1 MTSRHVRETLAYYD
15 QHADAFIERTAER
28 AMEHVYTPFLALL
41 PEGGRILDAGCGSG
55 RDAAAFAAR
64 GYRVTAFDGSPEMA
78 RRASERSGLAVHTLT
93 FDAIDWHEEFD
104 GVWACASLLHLPPD
118 ALTAAVH
125 RLVQALRAGG
135 ALFVSMKEGDFQGIR
150 EDRWFTDTTPDAL
163 RALLTA
169 CGLEVIDVWQADEPR
184 PAETVRWV
192 NGLARRAGAIGS
204 VDAPR

>member
-78 RRASERSGLAVHTLT
+78 RRASERSGLAVRTMT
-93 FDAIDWHEEFD
+93 FDEIDWQEEFD
-104 GVWACASLLHLPPD
+104 GVWACASLLHLPLD
-118 ALTAAVH
+118 ALRAAVE
-125 RLVQALRAGG
+125 RLVRALRAGG
-135 ALFVSMKEGDFQGIR
+135 ALYVSMKQGDFQGTR
-150 EDRWFTDTTPDAL
+150 EDRWFTDITPAAM
-163 RALLTA
+163 RALLTES
-169 CGLEVIDVWQADEPR
+169 GLDVVDIWEADEER
-184 PAETVRWV
+184 PAGTSRWV
-192 NGLARRAGAIGS
+192 NGLARRGAR
-204 VDAPR
+204 A